1 MARTNLKKMQQAIK
15 DVADGAIARLAKE
28 REIDSSHIEAHAE
41 ASQAQLERLTTEEAR
56 LLAAIEQNRAA
67 MNAALDDSVHEIKSL
82 FADMRAHEG
91 ERLRS
96 LKAHADD
103 INDDGEV
110 IEAPPKRR
118 AIAASL

>member
-1 MARTNLKKMQQAIK
+1 MARTNLKKVK
-15 DVADGAIARLAKE
+15 EAIALATEAAVKQLTKE

-41 ASQAQLERLTTEEAR
+41 ASKVQLERLTAEEGR
-56 LLAAIEQNRAA
+56 LIAAIEQNRAA

-82 FADMRAHEG
+82 FAEMRAHEG